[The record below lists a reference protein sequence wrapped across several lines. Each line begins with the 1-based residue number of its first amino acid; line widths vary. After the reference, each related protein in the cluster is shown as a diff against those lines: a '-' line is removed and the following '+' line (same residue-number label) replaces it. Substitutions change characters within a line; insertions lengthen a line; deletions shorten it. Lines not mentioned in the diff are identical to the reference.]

1 MHKKLIHNFIMTT
14 FRSFNNSEINL
25 FSGHCAAE
33 QKYREENA
41 T

>member
-1 MHKKLIHNFIMTT
+1 MTT
-14 FRSFNNSEINL
+14 FRAFSNTAINL

-33 QKYREENA
+33 QKNREGNA